1 MRPPVRAL
9 SVGAES
15 VDVGIAEEIGL
26 VARPSRTEGRKRK
39 ADPMAKRNPRDSPG
53 ATLSRTERHLGSAT
67 RKDGTRIAPAFHG
80 PGRCAEGAPQTPPS
94 PRAHCA
100 RGHTA
105 LSFPSMKLYSMNM
118 SNNCRRVNATI
129 QHLGLDVQVVEQT
142 MPDLKKP
149 EFLALNPNGKVPTL
163 VDGDLTLWESRAIMQ
178 YVASKKPGNTLWP
191 NDPKGQANIA
201 RWQFWEAAHLSK
213 GTGAY
218 AFEKLFKKIFMKM
231 DPDPVALA
239 VGEKEWRTFAPVL
252 NAQLEARKWIIGD
265 VLTLADF
272 SVGACFSYAEPSGLP
287 WDDYKHIKA
296 WWGRLGEIPAWKNT
310 APKLA

>member
-1 MRPPVRAL
+1 
-9 SVGAES
+9 
-15 VDVGIAEEIGL
+15 
-26 VARPSRTEGRKRK
+26 
-39 ADPMAKRNPRDSPG
+39 
-53 ATLSRTERHLGSAT
+53 
-67 RKDGTRIAPAFHG
+67 
-80 PGRCAEGAPQTPPS
+80 
-94 PRAHCA
+94 
-100 RGHTA
+100 
-105 LSFPSMKLYSMNM
+105 MKLYSMNM

-296 WWGRLGEIPAWKNT
+296 WWGRLGEVPAWKNT